1 FVNPNFDVVYSEAW
15 IAVDDEH
22 AVILEV
28 PEIKNRYYTVQLLDG
43 WGEVVT
49 NINERNFPEHPHGKF
64 AFVKKGTNP
73 SIPSDAIKIELP
85 SEKVKVLLRVEQK
98 DDPEGAV
105 KLQKAFKFDA
115 PDNIKIKEPLEIP
128 HFTNA
133 EFLLEEIYSNLEEL
147 LATYP
152 D

>member
-1 FVNPNFDVVYSEAW
+1 MVYSEAW

-22 AVILEV
+22 AVVLEV

-98 DDPEGAV
+98 RRPRRRS
-105 KLQKAFKFDA
+105 KTSKSIQ
-115 PDNIKIKEPLEIP
+115 IRR
-128 HFTNA
+128 TR
-133 EFLLEEIYSNLEEL
+133 
-147 LATYP
+147 
-152 D
+152 